1 MKNILYIGPYRENNG
16 LGRSSRRWLNCL
28 LSDKSNK
35 ICARPIYLTQNT
47 DFHTEDI
54 PDFSNSESCSCSSYD
69 YIIQHGN
76 PDMFVYDKRFGKN
89 IGIVEIETSNIG
101 HSGWIEKINML
112 DEIVVGSS
120 LVKESLNRDG
130 VRIPI
135 KVIPEPYGLYDYE
148 NKSNFFGQNQAYQDT
163 YIFYTIGQYFEKK
176 NIPAIVL
183 AFALEFDETE
193 AVRLFVK
200 TGDYYTDNKNL
211 ENIIKHEI
219 NNIHKAA
226 KRYPIKDNKIDIL
239 CGLLTNNDIYRLHNS
254 SNCYVNAV
262 RSDANGACIIEAQKL
277 NNTVINT
284 AGIGSCDY
292 LNHAK
297 GLLVESVDTNVY
309 SRDFYSHKT
318 FTIHEQW
325 KEPNVHSIRSCM
337 RTAYENRNNNI
348 IISLDDDIFSYHY
361 TLTHLL

>member
-35 ICARPIYLTQNT
+35 ICARPIYLTQNI

-163 YIFYTIGQYFEKK
+163 YIFYK
-176 NIPAIVL
+176 VL
-183 AFALEFDETE
+183 
-193 AVRLFVK
+193 
-200 TGDYYTDNKNL
+200 N
-211 ENIIKHEI
+211 
-219 NNIHKAA
+219 
-226 KRYPIKDNKIDIL
+226 
-239 CGLLTNNDIYRLHNS
+239 LTNAYLLKILDIENF
-254 SNCYVNAV
+254 
-262 RSDANGACIIEAQKL
+262 
-277 NNTVINT
+277 
-284 AGIGSCDY
+284 
-292 LNHAK
+292 
-297 GLLVESVDTNVY
+297 
-309 SRDFYSHKT
+309 FY
-318 FTIHEQW
+318 
-325 KEPNVHSIRSCM
+325 
-337 RTAYENRNNNI
+337 
-348 IISLDDDIFSYHY
+348 
-361 TLTHLL
+361 